1 MTKEFVS
8 YTQALALKELGFD
21 EDCLARYEG
30 KITNIFKPLV
40 LEFTFANLPRVE
52 NKVNYPDY
60 PYKDVEAPTYSQA
73 FRFFR
78 EKHNL
83 VFNFISYNI
92 VKPGEYHW
100 SITWNDEAKAGGIV
114 KTYEEA
120 ESACLDKL
128 IEIIKTKTNG

>member
-92 VKPGEYHW
+92 VKPREYHW
-100 SITWNDEAKAGGIV
+100 SITWNDEAKAIGIV

-120 ESACLDKL
+120 ELACLKKL
-128 IEIIKTKTNG
+128 IEIVKEKK